1 MQSTI
6 FAESS
11 ILDILLGSAYV
22 SNYPEALSIIIIIIS
37 WGFHFESF

>member
-11 ILDILLGSAYV
+11 ILDVLLGSAYV
-22 SNYPEALSIIIIIIS
+22 SNYPEALSIIIINS

>member
-11 ILDILLGSAYV
+11 ILDVLLGSAYV
-22 SNYPEALSIIIIIIS
+22 SNYPEALSIIIIS